1 MVEEKYDIENETIED
16 VEQNR
21 IIVEEAPLASD
32 MEQDLNL
39 LSFNDYCNRT
49 REDYLDKGI
58 KEDEWRIHQLFLT
71 VANKLELSNNEINLI
86 SYSDYDI
93 RQKEILIFLLFAKLF
108 DKETLSKNFFAPE
121 ISAEEMITKITFLL
135 NEKATA
141 NYREIYEDASAIYK
155 ESLDNYIK
163 EKEHFEEQYLKLNES
178 YRNLN
183 VECLSYRNENDNL
196 KKEYEALL
204 NEIEA
209 LKHQLKEKENVVNDL
224 KEEKTAEDERV
235 KSVQIEEETNKKIE
249 ERAKEIAQDILAK
262 EEEKRLEKESIERAA
277 VEKYKQEHNINE
289 TSFTKSKGSS
299 DNNVLQLLAMQQM
312 NINRDSSDNHKKKEK
327 RFFGRKNRK
336 KEENTE
342 KQFYGFDLQSCL
354 VNANLNNAQM
364 QVITFAITHDISENV
379 LVNAINHNCSADQ
392 LKAIVEAQLAQ
403 RMKENKK
410 KELEEAAKHQQE
422 VNDYGTYTQEDAKYG
437 E

>member
-108 DKETLSKNFFAPE
+108 DKETLSNNFFAPE

-312 NINRDSSDNHKKKEK
+312 NINRDPSDNHKKKEK
-327 RFFGRKNRK
+327 KFFGRKKRK

>member
-108 DKETLSKNFFAPE
+108 DKETLSNNFFAPE

>member
-108 DKETLSKNFFAPE
+108 DKETLSNNFFAPE

-289 TSFTKSKGSS
+289 TSFTKYKGSS

-312 NINRDSSDNHKKKEK
+312 NINRDSSDKHKKKEK

-379 LVNAINHNCSADQ
+379 LVNAINHNYYLD
-392 LKAIVEAQLAQ
+392 I
-403 RMKENKK
+403 
-410 KELEEAAKHQQE
+410 
-422 VNDYGTYTQEDAKYG
+422 
-437 E
+437 